1 MMLVLYQIKLKIFMN
16 NQVYISVI
24 VPVYNSS
31 NSLKKIAALL
41 VDELNMIN
49 SSYEIIFI
57 NDASTDNS
65 YEVLKLLAFNNKDIK
80 VINLTKNFGQDNAI
94 MSGLNNCCG
103 ELIVIMDD
111 DLQHDPKDISSLI
124 KGLSPSFDVCYGMY
138 EQRKDGF
145 FKSLMSKFNNMTA
158 TIILGK
164 PYKLYLSPFKAFK
177 ADIKDEIIKY
187 INPYPYI
194 DGLILRVTNN
204 INQVKISHFS
214 RDIGG
219 SGYNFIKSLSVWLN
233 LSTSF
238 SIIPLRVSSIIGFLT
253 SLGSFILSIYFY
265 ISYLQGMD
273 PPEGWQSTIL
283 IILFLGGIQLMTLGI
298 IGEYLGR
305 LYLSQSNLPQYSIKE
320 ILNDK

>member
-1 MMLVLYQIKLKIFMN
+1 MLVLYQIKLKIFMN

-124 KGLSPSFDVCYGMY
+124 KGLSPSFDVSYGMY

-233 LSTSF
+233 LFTSF

-273 PPEGWQSTIL
+273 PPEGWQSTVL